1 MWEGVWS
8 REPSECVL
16 AYCFF
21 RALERRPSCLAYLIT
36 PVYYFLGVVGCGH
49 RMAVAPLP
57 RTETQCADTRSR
69 DLGLVGIFE
78 DLNQNLPA
86 RAARE
91 NLRKFACLR
100 AVTRRSNVELS
111 TR

>member
-1 MWEGVWS
+1 MELIRTGCP
-8 REPSECVL
+8 PSL
-16 AYCFF
+16 Y
-21 RALERRPSCLAYLIT
+21 ALVRFTFSYMRRRVERSW
-36 PVYYFLGVVGCGH
+36 G
-49 RMAVAPLP
+49 
-57 RTETQCADTRSR
+57 
-69 DLGLVGIFE
+69 LGLVGIFE

>member
-1 MWEGVWS
+1 MPIERK
-8 REPSECVL
+8 REAGWRSL
-16 AYCFF
+16 DRSDAYPNAAHDDD
-21 RALERRPSCLAYLIT
+21 RAA
-36 PVYYFLGVVGCGH
+36 
-49 RMAVAPLP
+49 LP
-57 RTETQCADTRSR
+57 QLPCRI
-69 DLGLVGIFE
+69 LGLVGIFE